1 MKYKCKL
8 ESHYNI
14 PSPVLSILVGKLPKN
29 KTTPP
34 VTKESKTS
42 LQQDSWDKE
51 WSWGLEDEPKLAIS
65 SNSSTSTI
73 QPTPPP
79 PRIESPD
86 TSRLSTTSSSSTASS
101 TTTSIFEN
109 PSSPNIIIKESYL
122 VSASAA
128 GKYIVLA
135 YQTKFVIVELFE
147 EQEEYIAIGQGS
159 GCQEEN
165 ETITSILCLP
175 LFVPSIRKNQ
185 IFVMIGY
192 STGWLR
198 VFSNKGTLLTA
209 QLLESSSLISIKLR
223 TPPIIPP
230 PIMQRSSS
238 TSTTSSSTSYK
249 STTSTSSSSN
259 IPLTSPNKK
268 SKQVLQSTPVAPSTT
283 MITKNNQD
291 EEITLLFSNNK
302 IISIDGQ
309 SLWMV
314 LRVCDGQRE
323 SGIDPSKM
331 QTAFT
336 YKKWQLDQQDTIRD
350 IISLGPSPLSLN
362 PSKNQ
367 STLINSN
374 NNNNN
379 TNQLHH
385 KDSSLSTSNWSTPG
399 SVLTRSPS
407 DSLVTHLLHASSS
420 TSSLSFSTT
429 TWSTLYTSRFIAVGS
444 SPMLSYY
451 ATHENS
457 RPFMSAVSM
466 ASYVV
471 SRVASPVF
479 SFAKTWWS
487 GSPSPS
493 STPPI
498 NNNNNNINNLGDTP
512 YVPESSSFFAPP
524 NQMIEPATSIPS
536 ILQLSDAGRTIQHI
550 SLAPPF
556 PSNITNTSQY
566 HSLAATSDSLGRVI
580 LWDIQHGDMIRIWKG
595 VRDAHCGWIQYH
607 HHSTKLVSLFLVIYS
622 AKRGLL
628 KIYHTRHGS
637 TIGMFQIGQGYHLV
651 PCGRDPLGSSMVS
664 MDRRKSAMRQGEEC
678 GILSTCLLIGP
689 NGDVKKITVYDEDE
703 EDKEASIFNQ
713 I

>member
-1 MKYKCKL
+1 
-8 ESHYNI
+8 
-14 PSPVLSILVGKLPKN
+14 
-29 KTTPP
+29 
-34 VTKESKTS
+34 
-42 LQQDSWDKE
+42 
-51 WSWGLEDEPKLAIS
+51 
-65 SNSSTSTI
+65 
-73 QPTPPP
+73 
-79 PRIESPD
+79 
-86 TSRLSTTSSSSTASS
+86 
-101 TTTSIFEN
+101 
-109 PSSPNIIIKESYL
+109 
-122 VSASAA
+122 
-128 GKYIVLA
+128 
-135 YQTKFVIVELFE
+135 
-147 EQEEYIAIGQGS
+147 
-159 GCQEEN
+159 
-165 ETITSILCLP
+165 
-175 LFVPSIRKNQ
+175 
-185 IFVMIGY
+185 MIGY

-230 PIMQRSSS
+230 PILKRSSS

-249 STTSTSSSSN
+249 SATSTSSSN
-259 IPLTSPNKK
+259 PPLTNPNKK
-268 SKQVLQSTPVAPSTT
+268 SKQVLQSTPISPSTT

-291 EEITLLFSNNK
+291 EEITLLFGNNK

-336 YKKWQLDQQDTIRD
+336 YKKWQLDQQECIRD
-350 IISLGPSPLSLN
+350 IISLGPSPLALN

-367 STLINSN
+367 HILINNNDN
-374 NNNNN
+374 NN
-379 TNQLHH
+379 L
-385 KDSSLSTSNWSTPG
+385 KDSSSTISNRSTPG
-399 SVLTRSPS
+399 SVLTRSTS
-407 DSLVTHLLHASSS
+407 DSLVTHLLHISSSSSS
-420 TSSLSFSTT
+420 TSSSFSTT

-471 SRVASPVF
+471 SRVTSPMF
-479 SFAKTWWS
+479 SFAKSWWS
-487 GSPSPS
+487 GSPSS
-493 STPPI
+493 STI
-498 NNNNNNINNLGDTP
+498 NSNENHHADTP
-512 YVPESSSFFAPP
+512 YVPDTSSFFAPP
-524 NQMIEPATSIPS
+524 NQTIEPATVIPS
-536 ILQLSDAGRTIQHI
+536 ILQLSDTGRTIQHI

-580 LWDIQHGDMIRIWKG
+580 LWDIQHGDMVRIWKG

-607 HHSTKLVSLFLVIYS
+607 HPSSKLVSLFLVIYS

-689 NGDVKKITVYDEDE
+689 NGEVKKITVIDEDE
-703 EDKEASIFNQ
+703 EKESVIFNQ